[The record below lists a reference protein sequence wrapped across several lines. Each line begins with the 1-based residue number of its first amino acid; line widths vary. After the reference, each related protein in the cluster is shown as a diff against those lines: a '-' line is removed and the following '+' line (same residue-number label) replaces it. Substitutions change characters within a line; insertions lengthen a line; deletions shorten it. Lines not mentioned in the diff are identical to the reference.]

1 MTAVQKRILINKIA
15 LGFSTLS
22 AIIALAFL
30 FWILGVLVMKGMS
43 ALNWNIFIFEGA
55 PPGYAE
61 SGLKHALVG
70 QLILVGLA
78 TVIGVPLGILAG
90 TYLSEYGKNSKL
102 AHTIRDISDIM
113 MSAPSIVIGAFVY
126 AIIVMPSDSGL
137 LHWLSKH
144 SPAFIAWIFDIPLA
158 FFDLLSGHFSAWAG
172 AIALAI
178 IMIPIILRTTDDMLQ
193 LVPGTLREAAFALG
207 APKYKVIKDV
217 VYRGA
222 KAGILTGVLLG
233 IARVAGETAPLL
245 FTSFNDNFF
254 TTDLNAAMPS
264 LTVTMFNYAIS
275 PYEDWQQ
282 LGWAAAFILS
292 MFILGL
298 NIMGR
303 LILLVG
309 KRK

>member
-30 FWILGVLVMKGMS
+30 FWILGVLAMKGMS
-43 ALNWNIFIFEGA
+43 ALNWNIFIYEGA
-55 PPGYAE
+55 PPGYE
-61 SGLKHALVG
+61 DSGLKHALVG
-70 QLILVGLA
+70 QLILVGMA
-78 TVIGVPLGILAG
+78 TIIGVPLGILAG

-126 AIIVMPSDSGL
+126 AIIVMPM
-137 LHWLSKH
+137 
-144 SPAFIAWIFDIPLA
+144 
-158 FFDLLSGHFSAWAG
+158 GHFSAWAG

-303 LILLVG
+303 LILLAG

>member
-1 MTAVQKRILINKIA
+1 MTATQKRILINRIA
-15 LGFSTLS
+15 LTFSTLS
-22 AIIALAFL
+22 AIVALSFL
-30 FWILGVLVMKGMS
+30 FWILGVLVMKGIS
-43 ALNWNIFIFEGA
+43 ALNWNIFIFEGS
-55 PPGYAE
+55 PPGYEE

-70 QLILVGLA
+70 QLILVALA
-78 TVIGVPLGILAG
+78 TLIGVPLGIMAG
-90 TYLSEYGKNSKL
+90 TYLSEYGKNSRL

-126 AIIVMPSDSGL
+126 AIIVMPM
-137 LHWLSKH
+137 
-144 SPAFIAWIFDIPLA
+144 
-158 FFDLLSGHFSAWAG
+158 GHFSAWAG
-172 AIALAI
+172 AIALSI

-207 APKYKVIKDV
+207 APKYKVILNV

-222 KAGILTGVLLG
+222 KSGILTGVLLG

-254 TTDLNAAMPS
+254 TTDLNEAMPS

-275 PYEDWQQ
+275 PYDDWQQ
-282 LGWAAAFILS
+282 LGWAAAFILT

-303 LILLVG
+303 LILLAG

>member
-1 MTAVQKRILINKIA
+1 MTAVQKRIVINKIA
-15 LGFSTLS
+15 LAFSTLS
-22 AIIALAFL
+22 AIIALSFL
-30 FWILGVLVMKGMS
+30 FWILGVLVMKGVD
-43 ALNWNIFIFEGA
+43 ALSWNIFIYEGS
-55 PPGYAE
+55 PPGYE
-61 SGLKHALVG
+61 DSGLRHALVG

-78 TVIGVPLGILAG
+78 TVIGVPLGIMAG

-126 AIIVMPSDSGL
+126 AVVVMPM
-137 LHWLSKH
+137 
-144 SPAFIAWIFDIPLA
+144 
-158 FFDLLSGHFSAWAG
+158 GHFSAWAG

-178 IMIPIILRTTDDMLQ
+178 MMIPIILRTTDDMLQ

-207 APKYKVIKDV
+207 APKYKVIIDV

-254 TTDLNAAMPS
+254 TTDLNEAMPS

-275 PYEDWQQ
+275 PYDDWQQ

-298 NIMGR
+298 NILGR
-303 LILLVG
+303 LILLAG

>member
-1 MTAVQKRILINKIA
+1 MTAVQKRIIINKLA

-22 AIIALAFL
+22 AVIAIGFL
-30 FWILGVLVMKGMS
+30 FWILGILMMKGID
-43 ALNWNIFIFEGA
+43 ALNWNIFIYEGS
-55 PPGYAE
+55 PPGYE
-61 SGLKHALVG
+61 DSGLKHALVG

-78 TVIGVPLGILAG
+78 TLIGVPLGIMAG

-126 AIIVMPSDSGL
+126 AVVVMPM
-137 LHWLSKH
+137 
-144 SPAFIAWIFDIPLA
+144 
-158 FFDLLSGHFSAWAG
+158 GHFSAWAG

-207 APKYKVIKDV
+207 APKYKVIMDV

-233 IARVAGETAPLL
+233 VARVAGETAPLL

-254 TTDLNAAMPS
+254 TTDLNEAMPS

-275 PYEDWQQ
+275 PYDDWQQ

-298 NIMGR
+298 NIVGR
-303 LILLVG
+303 LILLAG

>member
-1 MTAVQKRILINKIA
+1 MTAVQKRIVVNKIA
-15 LGFSTLS
+15 LAFSTLS
-22 AIIALAFL
+22 AVIALSFL
-30 FWILGVLVMKGMS
+30 FWILGVLVMKGID
-43 ALNWNIFIFEGA
+43 ALSWNIFIYEGS
-55 PPGYAE
+55 PPGYE
-61 SGLKHALVG
+61 DSGLKHALVG

-78 TVIGVPLGILAG
+78 TIIGVPLGIMAG

-126 AIIVMPSDSGL
+126 AIIVMPM
-137 LHWLSKH
+137 
-144 SPAFIAWIFDIPLA
+144 
-158 FFDLLSGHFSAWAG
+158 GHFSAWAG

-178 IMIPIILRTTDDMLQ
+178 MMIPIILRTTDDMLQ

-207 APKYKVIKDV
+207 APKYKVIIDV

-254 TTDLNAAMPS
+254 TTDLNQAMPS

-275 PYEDWQQ
+275 PYDDWQQ

-298 NIMGR
+298 NILGR
-303 LILLVG
+303 LILLAG

>member
-1 MTAVQKRILINKIA
+1 MTAIQKRIIINKIA
-15 LGFSTLS
+15 LILSTLS
-22 AIIALAFL
+22 AVIALAFL
-30 FWILGVLVMKGMS
+30 FWILGVLMMKGVD
-43 ALNWNIFIFEGA
+43 ALNWNIFIFEGS

-78 TVIGVPLGILAG
+78 TFIGVPLGIMAG

-126 AIIVMPSDSGL
+126 AVIVMPM
-137 LHWLSKH
+137 
-144 SPAFIAWIFDIPLA
+144 
-158 FFDLLSGHFSAWAG
+158 GHFSAWAG

-178 IMIPIILRTTDDMLQ
+178 IMIPVILRTTDDMLQ

-207 APKYKVIKDV
+207 APKYKVIIDV

-233 IARVAGETAPLL
+233 IARVGGETAPLL

-254 TTDLNAAMPS
+254 TTDLNEAMPS

-275 PYEDWQQ
+275 PYDDWQQ

-298 NIMGR
+298 NIVGR
-303 LILLVG
+303 LILLMG

>member
-1 MTAVQKRILINKIA
+1 MTAVQKRILANKIA
-15 LGFSTLS
+15 LVFSTLS

-30 FWILGVLVMKGMS
+30 FWILAILVTKGIS
-43 ALNWNIFIFEGA
+43 ALNWNIFIYEGS
-55 PPGYAE
+55 PPGYAD

-78 TVIGVPLGILAG
+78 TGIGVPLGILAG
-90 TYLSEYGKNSKL
+90 TYLSEYGKNSRI
-102 AHTIRDISDIM
+102 ANIIRDISDIM

-126 AIIVMPSDSGL
+126 AVVVMPM
-137 LHWLSKH
+137 
-144 SPAFIAWIFDIPLA
+144 
-158 FFDLLSGHFSAWAG
+158 GHFSAWAG

-207 APKYKVIKDV
+207 APKYKVIMDV

-222 KAGILTGVLLG
+222 KAGLLTGVLLG

-254 TTDLNAAMPS
+254 TTDLNEAMPS

-298 NIMGR
+298 NIVGR
-303 LILLVG
+303 LILLAG

>member
-1 MTAVQKRILINKIA
+1 MTAVQKRIFINKLA

-22 AIIALAFL
+22 AVIALGFL
-30 FWILGVLVMKGMS
+30 FWILGVLMMKGID
-43 ALNWNIFIFEGA
+43 ALNWNIFIYEGS
-55 PPGYAE
+55 PPGYE
-61 SGLKHALVG
+61 DSGLKHALVG

-78 TVIGVPLGILAG
+78 TLIGVPLGIMAG

-126 AIIVMPSDSGL
+126 AIIVMPM
-137 LHWLSKH
+137 
-144 SPAFIAWIFDIPLA
+144 
-158 FFDLLSGHFSAWAG
+158 GHFSAWAG
-172 AIALAI
+172 ANALAI

-207 APKYKVIKDV
+207 APKYKVILDV

-233 IARVAGETAPLL
+233 VARVAGETAPLL

-254 TTDLNAAMPS
+254 TTDLNEAMPS

-275 PYEDWQQ
+275 PYDDWQQ

-292 MFILGL
+292 MFILSL
-298 NIMGR
+298 NIIGR
-303 LILLVG
+303 LILLAG
-309 KRK
+309 TRK

>member
-1 MTAVQKRILINKIA
+1 MTATQKRIVINRIA
-15 LGFSTLS
+15 LSFSTLS
-22 AIIALAFL
+22 AVVALGFL
-30 FWILGVLVMKGMS
+30 FWILWVLVSNGVE
-43 ALNWNIFIFEGA
+43 ALNWDIFTLEGA
-55 PPGYAE
+55 PPGYPE

-70 QLILVGLA
+70 QMILVGLA
-78 TVIGVPLGILAG
+78 TLIGVPLGIMAG

-126 AIIVMPSDSGL
+126 AVVVMPM
-137 LHWLSKH
+137 
-144 SPAFIAWIFDIPLA
+144 
-158 FFDLLSGHFSAWAG
+158 GHFSAWAG
-172 AIALAI
+172 AIALGI

-207 APKYKVIKDV
+207 APKYKVIMDV

-233 IARVAGETAPLL
+233 IARVGGETAPLL

-254 TTDLNAAMPS
+254 TTDLNEAMPS
-264 LTVTMFNYAIS
+264 LTVTIFNYAIS

-298 NIMGR
+298 NILGR
-303 LILLVG
+303 LILLYG
-309 KRK
+309 KKRK

>member
-1 MTAVQKRILINKIA
+1 
-15 LGFSTLS
+15 
-22 AIIALAFL
+22 
-30 FWILGVLVMKGMS
+30 
-43 ALNWNIFIFEGA
+43 
-55 PPGYAE
+55 
-61 SGLKHALVG
+61 
-70 QLILVGLA
+70 
-78 TVIGVPLGILAG
+78 
-90 TYLSEYGKNSKL
+90 LSEYGKSSTIANV
-102 AHTIRDISDIM
+102 IRDISDIM

-126 AIIVMPSDSGL
+126 AVVVMPM
-137 LHWLSKH
+137 
-144 SPAFIAWIFDIPLA
+144 
-158 FFDLLSGHFSAWAG
+158 GHFSAWAG
-172 AIALAI
+172 AIALGI

-193 LVPGTLREAAFALG
+193 LVPSTLREAAFALG
-207 APKYKVIKDV
+207 APKYKVILSV

-222 KAGILTGVLLG
+222 KAGILTGILLG

-275 PYEDWQQ
+275 PYEDWQK

-298 NIMGR
+298 NIAGR
-303 LILLVG
+303 LILFMG

>member
-1 MTAVQKRILINKIA
+1 MTATQKRIIINKLA
-15 LGFSTLS
+15 LAFSTLS
-22 AIIALAFL
+22 AVIALSFL
-30 FWILGVLVMKGMS
+30 FWILGVLVMKGVD
-43 ALNWNIFIFEGA
+43 ALNWNIFLFEGS

-78 TVIGVPLGILAG
+78 TLIGVPLGILAG
-90 TYLSEYGKNSKL
+90 TYLSEYGKSSKL

-126 AIIVMPSDSGL
+126 AVVVMPM
-137 LHWLSKH
+137 
-144 SPAFIAWIFDIPLA
+144 
-158 FFDLLSGHFSAWAG
+158 GHFSAWAG

-178 IMIPIILRTTDDMLQ
+178 IMIPVILRTTDDMLQ
-193 LVPGTLREAAFALG
+193 LVPHTLREAAFALG
-207 APKYKVIKDV
+207 APKYKVIMDV

-222 KAGILTGVLLG
+222 KTGILTGVLLG
-233 IARVAGETAPLL
+233 IARVGGETAPLL

-254 TTDLNAAMPS
+254 TTDLGEAMPS

-275 PYEDWQQ
+275 PYDDWQQ

-298 NIMGR
+298 NIFGR
-303 LILLVG
+303 LVLHFG

>member
-1 MTAVQKRILINKIA
+1 MSPVQKRILINKLA

-30 FWILGVLVMKGMS
+30 FWILAVLVMKGVD
-43 ALNWNIFIFEGA
+43 ALGWNIFIYEGS
-55 PPGYAE
+55 PPGYE
-61 SGLKHALVG
+61 DSGLKHALVG
-70 QLILVGLA
+70 QLILVAMA
-78 TVIGVPLGILAG
+78 TGSGVPFGIMAG
-90 TYLSEYGKNSKL
+90 TYLSEYGKNSKI
-102 AHTIRDISDIM
+102 ANTIRDISDIM

-126 AIIVMPSDSGL
+126 AIVVMPM
-137 LHWLSKH
+137 
-144 SPAFIAWIFDIPLA
+144 
-158 FFDLLSGHFSAWAG
+158 GHFSAWAG
-172 AIALAI
+172 AIALGI

-207 APKYKVIKDV
+207 APKYKVILSV

-254 TTDLNAAMPS
+254 TTDLNEAMPS

-298 NIMGR
+298 NVAGR
-303 LILLVG
+303 LILFMG

>member
-1 MTAVQKRILINKIA
+1 MTAVQKRIIINKLA
-15 LGFSTLS
+15 LAFSTLS
-22 AIIALAFL
+22 AVIALAFL
-30 FWILGVLVMKGMS
+30 FWILGVLVMKGVH
-43 ALNWNIFIFEGA
+43 ALNWNIFIFEGS

-78 TVIGVPLGILAG
+78 TFIGVPLGIMAG

-126 AIIVMPSDSGL
+126 AVVVMPM
-137 LHWLSKH
+137 
-144 SPAFIAWIFDIPLA
+144 
-158 FFDLLSGHFSAWAG
+158 GHFSAWAG

-178 IMIPIILRTTDDMLQ
+178 IMIPVILRTTDDMLQ

-207 APKYKVIKDV
+207 APKYKVILDV

-233 IARVAGETAPLL
+233 IARVGGETAPLL

-254 TTDLNAAMPS
+254 TTDLNEAMPS

-275 PYEDWQQ
+275 PYDDWQQ

-298 NIMGR
+298 NVLGR
-303 LILLVG
+303 LILLMG